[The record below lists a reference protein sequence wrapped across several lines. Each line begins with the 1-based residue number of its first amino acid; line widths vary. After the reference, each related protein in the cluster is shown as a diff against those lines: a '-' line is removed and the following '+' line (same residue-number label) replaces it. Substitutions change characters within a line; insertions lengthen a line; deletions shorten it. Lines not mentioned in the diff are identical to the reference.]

1 MVMRVK
7 VQRVESIKD
16 PEGNLGKRIDLV
28 EESVIPRFAIRPPS
42 EEAKMIQD
50 VVQALQQQL
59 PIFGM
64 QPQLTNPKFIL
75 FLTEQE
81 YEELGV
87 KFDVNQ
93 LYDVELSNQ
102 TIKFSKVH

>member
-1 MVMRVK
+1 MRVK

-28 EESVIPRFAIRPPS
+28 EESVIPRFAIRPAS
-42 EEAKMIQD
+42 EEARMAQD
-50 VVQALQQQL
+50 IMRALQQQV

-64 QPQLTNPKFIL
+64 QTQLNAPKIIL
-75 FLTEQE
+75 YLTERE

-87 KFDVNQ
+87 DFDVNQ
-93 LYDVELSNQ
+93 IYEVELSNQ
-102 TIKFSKVH
+102 NIKFKKVS